1 MSDNLLLVNRRRLCR
16 RVLCSGNRS
25 WSTGTAAAAVLDQN
39 ELRANWACKAPAAS
53 GGHRGSCTEH
63 SHHRR
68 YAHSFVAS
76 TSLYRQHHCLPRGWR
91 SASYTTS
98 VRPSVAPAHAS
109 VPRDGGLQPA
119 LCLDEPRIAQR
130 GGLCR
135 HGGELSGCGAARR
148 AISAQVRAR
157 ARYGFYR
164 FWRVC
169 GFSAQPHTA
178 FFEPVSHSGMDRC
191 AKDATCEGPE
201 QIDLAALA
209 GDLLQNCSRHFG
221 RPTDLP
227 LLVVIVRL
235 RRR

>member
-1 MSDNLLLVNRRRLCR
+1 MGLQSARRRRRPSRLLHRTSRITAATPTVSSRQLPSIGNIIAFREVGGLHHTPRASGHRSLQRTPACR
-16 RVLCSGNRS
+16 
-25 WSTGTAAAAVLDQN
+25 GTADSSPL
-39 ELRANWACKAPAAS
+39 
-53 GGHRGSCTEH
+53 
-63 SHHRR
+63 
-68 YAHSFVAS
+68 
-76 TSLYRQHHCLPRGWR
+76 
-91 SASYTTS
+91 
-98 VRPSVAPAHAS
+98 
-109 VPRDGGLQPA
+109 

-135 HGGELSGCGAARR
+135 HGGGLSGCGAARR